1 MAVSHFKI
9 QHFLVRLG
17 AATGLVFF
25 TYNPVEP
32 YSYYEW
38 ALAPLM
44 GLQEGSAF
52 SVFKAFVGLLLFI
65 GWAIFIRA
73 TRRSL
78 GWIGMGLAV
87 AFFVLFFWLL
97 IEQGWLSLDNPD
109 VLTWLI
115 LIGLSGVMALGMSW
129 SYIRRRMS
137 GQLDVDDTEDKIE

>member
-1 MAVSHFKI
+1 MPVSHFKL
-9 QHFLVRLG
+9 QHFLIRLC
-17 AATGLVFF
+17 AATVLVFV

-44 GLQEGSAF
+44 GLSEGAPF
-52 SVFKAFVGLLLFI
+52 SVLKAFIGLLLFI
-65 GWAIFIRA
+65 GWVIFVRA

-78 GWIGMGLAV
+78 GWVGMGLAV
-87 AFFVLFFWLL
+87 AFFVLLFWLL

-137 GQLDVDDTEDKIE
+137 GQLDVDETDDRVE